1 MHLILGLTTL
11 VLGAWGIIT
20 WWGDFGMLLR
30 GLIPILLVLTG
41 LVAVGAGFRKTVRE
55 TEEEV
60 EEPFEEEAR
69 RVADLDA

>member
-1 MHLILGLTTL
+1 MMHVLVGLTVL

-55 TEEEV
+55 DEEEDAEDPFD
-60 EEPFEEEAR
+60 EEVH
-69 RVADLDA
+69 RVAD